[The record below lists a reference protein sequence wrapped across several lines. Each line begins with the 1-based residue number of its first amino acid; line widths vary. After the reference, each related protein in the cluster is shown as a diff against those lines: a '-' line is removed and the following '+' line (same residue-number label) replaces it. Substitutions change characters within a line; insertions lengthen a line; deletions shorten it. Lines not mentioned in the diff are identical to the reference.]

1 MAKRFFETFPALI
14 LEDELKDLFEFAEVT
29 ALKYNRDRT
38 AIHVYLLCRRLIS
51 KPQIYAVESK
61 IEKQMF
67 PDGDMKIRIFESF
80 SLSEQ
85 YTPSYLVDVY
95 KDSLFAEIKRRS
107 DLDYHILMRADWKVS
122 DDDSLLLTLEDSLW
136 ARNRAGELRNYI
148 YLY

>member
-67 PDGDMKIRIFESF
+67 PDGD
-80 SLSEQ
+80 LN
-85 YTPSYLVDVY
+85 
-95 KDSLFAEIKRRS
+95 LFHCQNNTHR
-107 DLDYHILMRADWKVS
+107 HILLMSIRTV
-122 DDDSLLLTLEDSLW
+122 
-136 ARNRAGELRNYI
+136 
-148 YLY
+148 YLQKLSVEVIWIIIF

>member
-61 IEKQMF
+61 IEN
-67 PDGDMKIRIFESF
+67 R
-80 SLSEQ
+80 
-85 YTPSYLVDVY
+85 
-95 KDSLFAEIKRRS
+95 
-107 DLDYHILMRADWKVS
+107 HILWMSIRTV
-122 DDDSLLLTLEDSLW
+122 
-136 ARNRAGELRNYI
+136 
-148 YLY
+148 YLQKLSVEVIWIIIF